1 MNTKEH
7 HRSTQRVIDI
17 LDQISNAKEQGLSLA
32 ELSSK
37 LDAPKSSLFPILHTL
52 KENHLI
58 SLHESTFKY
67 TMGYKTYELG
77 NAYIQNGSVN
87 ASILDIMRDITSQCR
102 ETSFFGEL
110 IDGNV
115 FYLFKMDSPESLRM
129 VSPGKTLPAY
139 SSGIGKALLC
149 EKSYEEL
156 QGLYP
161 NKLIPLTPNTISDL
175 HLLAQQLETIRNQ
188 GIAFEK
194 EESTQFIQ
202 CIAIPIRKSGTVRA
216 ALSVAIPVF
225 RYSQE
230 KEAMIIGLLK
240 LAQIKIENL
249 ISSESWTQF

>member
-17 LDQISNAKEQGLSLA
+17 LERIANADEQGLSLA
-32 ELSSK
+32 ELSIM

-52 KENHLI
+52 KENNLI
-58 SLHESTFKY
+58 NYHEPAFKY
-67 TMGYKTYELG
+67 TMGYKTYEFG

-87 ASILDIMRDITSQCR
+87 ASILDIMQDITNQCR

-110 IDGNV
+110 VGGNV
-115 FYLFKMDSPESLRM
+115 FYLFKRDSPESLRM

-139 SSGIGKALLC
+139 SAGIGKALLC
-149 EKSYEEL
+149 DKSYEEL
-156 QGLYP
+156 QQLYP
-161 NKLIPLTPNTISDL
+161 NELTPLTPNTITDL
-175 HLLAQQLETIRNQ
+175 RLLARQLESIRSQ

-194 EESTQFIQ
+194 EESTQYIQ
-202 CIAIPIRKSGTVRA
+202 CIAIPIRKNGKVRA

-225 RYSQE
+225 RYSPD

-240 LAQIKIENL
+240 LAQIKIEGL
-249 ISSESWTQF
+249 ISPENWTQF